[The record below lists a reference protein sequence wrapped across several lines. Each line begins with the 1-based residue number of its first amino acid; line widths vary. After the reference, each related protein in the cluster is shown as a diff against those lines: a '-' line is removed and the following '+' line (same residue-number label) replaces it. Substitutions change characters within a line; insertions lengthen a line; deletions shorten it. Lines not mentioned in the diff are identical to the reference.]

1 LAISPTYSRWGLINF
16 IGSGCGEFDYKSQV
30 RRVPFGKGTAEFME
44 RGLSEE
50 TLLSDDFIRQLVSV
64 GEVDLLVGIAS
75 RNNCR
80 TIGNVVRAAEES
92 VLRNFRRQRTVLI
105 NIDAGSRDGTQQ
117 AVREA
122 SLLGA
127 NGFESLR
134 TLRWI
139 TASTGNGAGASA
151 ELRTILAAADL
162 LHAKASAVISA
173 SSATITS
180 AWIDSLLTPVF
191 RDNFDFVAPLYARH
205 RFDGLLTRNFLYP
218 FSRAIFGKPMRELR
232 ATEFGFSGRLASE
245 CLNSAEWE
253 HEGVQSAAE
262 TWMAFTAMSDSFTCC
277 QTFLGPKPR
286 SSSAAVVDV
295 IREAVG
301 GFFWCLESK
310 EKHWLTGSDAGELKT
325 IGPDHQLTNEPVR
338 VDRKKMFQ
346 LYRTGVA
353 ELSEILSSIVDA
365 DTHAELMRLA
375 ALDEGAFRF
384 SNALWVHTVYEFAAA
399 YHRSIINRS
408 HLVQALVPIYRGR
421 VHSFLTVHRSDDLEA
436 MEADLEDLCQEFVRQ
451 KSFFLERW
459 STKG

>member
-1 LAISPTYSRWGLINF
+1 LVIFPTCLRWALINF
-16 IGSGCGEFDYKSQV
+16 IGSGCGEFDYESQI
-30 RRVPFGKGTAEFME
+30 RRVSWVAETAEFME

-64 GEVDLLVGIAS
+64 GEVDVLVGIAS
-75 RNNCR
+75 RNDCR
-80 TIGNVVRAAEES
+80 TIGKVVRAAEES
-92 VLRNFRRQRTVLI
+92 VLRNFSRQRTVLI

-139 TASTGNGAGASA
+139 TASVGSGNGESA
-151 ELRTILAAADL
+151 ELRAILAAADL
-162 LHAKASAVISA
+162 LHAKAAAVVSA
-173 SSATITS
+173 SAATITP
-180 AWIDSLLTPVF
+180 AWIDSLLAPIF

-205 RFDGLLTRNFLYP
+205 RFDGLLTRNLLYP
-218 FSRAIFGKPMRELR
+218 FSRALFGKSMRELR

-253 HEGVQSAAE
+253 HEGVQSSAE
-262 TWMAFTAMSDSFTCC
+262 TWMALTAMADSFTCC

-295 IREAVG
+295 IREAVS

-310 EKHWLTGSDAGELKT
+310 EKNWLADRDPEPLKT
-325 IGPDHQLTNEPVR
+325 IGQDHQLTSEAVR

-353 ELSEILSSIVDA
+353 ELFDILSSILDA
-365 DTHAELMRLA
+365 DTHAELVRLA
-375 ALDEGAFRF
+375 ALDESAFRF
-384 SNALWVHTVYEFAAA
+384 SNALWVRTVYEFAAA

-421 VHSFLTVHRSDDLEA
+421 VHSFLTVHRSDDPEA

-451 KSFFLERW
+451 KSFFIERW

>member
-1 LAISPTYSRWGLINF
+1 
-16 IGSGCGEFDYKSQV
+16 
-30 RRVPFGKGTAEFME
+30 ME

-64 GEVDLLVGIAS
+64 GEVDLLVGIPS

-80 TIGNVVRAAEES
+80 TIGKVVRAAEES

-105 NIDAGSRDGTQQ
+105 NVDAGSRDGTPQ
-117 AVREA
+117 AVRDA
-122 SLLGA
+122 SILGA

-139 TASTGNGAGASA
+139 TTSTGTANGESA

-162 LHAKASAVISA
+162 LHAKAAAVVSGSAGTV
-173 SSATITS
+173 TPE
-180 AWIDSLLTPVF
+180 WLDSLLNPIF
-191 RDNFDFVAPLYARH
+191 RDNCDFVAPLYARH
-205 RFDGLLTRNFLYP
+205 RFDGLLTRNLLYP
-218 FSRAIFGKPMRELR
+218 FSRVLFGKPMRELR
-232 ATEFGFSGRLASE
+232 ASEFAFSGRLASE

-253 HEGVQSAAE
+253 NEGVQSATE
-262 TWMAFTAMSDSFTCC
+262 TWMALTAMSDSFTCC

-295 IREAVG
+295 IREAVS
-301 GFFWCLESK
+301 GFFWCVESK
-310 EKHWLTGSDAGELKT
+310 ENHWLSGGNPGELKT

-353 ELSEILSSIVDA
+353 ELSDMLSSILDA
-365 DTHAELMRLA
+365 GTHAELVRLA
-375 ALDEGAFRF
+375 ALDETAFRF
-384 SNALWVHTVYEFAAA
+384 SNSLWVRTVYEFAAA

-421 VHSFLTVHRSDDLEA
+421 VHSFLTVHRSDDPEA
-436 MEADLEDLCQEFVRQ
+436 MEADLEDLCQEFGRQ
-451 KSFFLERW
+451 KSFFIEQW